1 MIQTTLQKNLAK
13 IIDEIHTLGR
23 TKTDHFYLHIY
34 EQHNQLQYSIDDATA
49 APYKYQIMDFDTEDI
64 KDLTK
69 TELSLKVAKEIH
81 QGIQKLHRDIELL
94 KTKALEIIT
103 RNADAIIDETID
115 ILDNNPTTTY
125 YLNIEIKDDK
135 ITTNI
140 STAAESC
147 YAYTIFDSD
156 SRYISKRQLYVQL
169 LDMIPILQREWQ
181 FLSYSL

>member
-1 MIQTTLQKNLAK
+1 MIKTTLQKNLAK
-13 IIDEIHTLGR
+13 IIDEIHTIGQ

-49 APYKYQIMDFDTEDI
+49 APYKYQIMDFDTDDI

-69 TELSLKVAKEIH
+69 TELSLKVAGEIH
-81 QGIQKLHRDIELL
+81 KGLQRLHKDVELL

-103 RNADAIIDETID
+103 RNADAIIDEMIA
-115 ILDNNPTTTY
+115 ILDNNPTSTY
-125 YLNIEIKDDK
+125 YLNLEVKDNK
-135 ITTNI
+135 IITNI
-140 STAAESC
+140 NTAAESC

>member
-1 MIQTTLQKNLAK
+1 MQ
-13 IIDEIHTLGR
+13 R
-23 TKTDHFYLHIY
+23 LH
-34 EQHNQLQYSIDDATA
+34 
-49 APYKYQIMDFDTEDI
+49 
-64 KDLTK
+64 KD
-69 TELSLKVAKEIH
+69 V
-81 QGIQKLHRDIELL
+81 ELL

-103 RNADAIIDETID
+103 RNADAIIDEMID

-125 YLNIEIKDDK
+125 YLNIEIEDDK

-147 YAYTIFDSD
+147 YAYTIFNTD

-181 FLSYSL
+181 FLSYSV

>member
-1 MIQTTLQKNLAK
+1 MIKTTLQKNLAK

-23 TKTDHFYLHIY
+23 TRTDHFYLHIY

-49 APYKYQIMDFDTEDI
+49 APYKYQIMDFDTDDI

-81 QGIQKLHRDIELL
+81 QGIQRLHKDIELL

-103 RNADAIIDETID
+103 RNADAIIDEITD

-125 YLNIEIKDDK
+125 YLNLEVKDGK
-135 ITTNI
+135 IITNI
-140 STAAESC
+140 NTADESC
-147 YAYTIFDSD
+147 YVYTIFDTN

>member
-69 TELSLKVAKEIH
+69 TELSLKVANEIH
-81 QGIQKLHRDIELL
+81 QGMQRLHKDVELL

-103 RNADAIIDETID
+103 RNADAIINEMID
-115 ILDNNPTTTY
+115 ILDNNPTSTY
-125 YLNIEIKDDK
+125 YLNLEVKDNK
-135 ITTNI
+135 IITNI
-140 STAAESC
+140 HTAEESC
-147 YAYTIFDSD
+147 YMYTIFNTDSK
-156 SRYISKRQLYVQL
+156 YISKRQLYVQL
-169 LDMIPILQREWQ
+169 LDMIPILQRAWQ